1 MTGADS
7 NAIANLSSIVN
18 DVVIRSHDKLKEV
31 TRVILW
37 LNVTIHNQSELYM
50 VIWQLE
56 FAVLQLTQQLSELMG
71 AIQCILLGKLPVN
84 LLNPPTLHNILRNV
98 SLHLPEGYG
107 LVAGTRA
114 ENVHLYYELLK
125 VAVIGDEHCIKLILN
140 VPLKTASRYF
150 VLHKINSLPA
160 RISDDKFAQY
170 SLDFLCFSLD
180 NIQRKYI
187 LFTEADLSHCT
198 TSSITVCPA
207 NKAIYSTHIVTCESS
222 LFFQTADDH
231 SLCQRKLLLHYR
243 TPTLQRHGSVRAYHF
258 PEQQHVTLRCWKS
271 GAWTSRTAV
280 LSGSGVLYNA
290 SGCSAAPAGFRRCPS
305 Y

>member
-1 MTGADS
+1 MH
-7 NAIANLSSIVN
+7 I
-18 DVVIRSHDKLKEV
+18 
-31 TRVILW
+31 
-37 LNVTIHNQSELYM
+37 
-50 VIWQLE
+50 
-56 FAVLQLTQQLSELMG
+56 
-71 AIQCILLGKLPVN
+71 
-84 LLNPPTLHNILRNV
+84 ILRNV
-98 SLHLPEGYG
+98 SLHLPEGYE

-114 ENVHLYYELLK
+114 ENVHLYYELVK
-125 VAVIGDEHCIKLILN
+125 VAVIGDAHCIKLILN

-170 SLDFLCFSLD
+170 SLDFLYFSLD

-207 NKAIYSTHIVTCESS
+207 NKAIYSTHIVMCESS

-290 SGCSAAPAGFRRCPS
+290 SGCSVAVSGFQTLQELLGDTQATPDAPRLYVPDKSAVIAGHELQALEEMVPSEIVRLDEVTAPRQITDVNSLFHANRDSLRRQK
-305 Y
+305 